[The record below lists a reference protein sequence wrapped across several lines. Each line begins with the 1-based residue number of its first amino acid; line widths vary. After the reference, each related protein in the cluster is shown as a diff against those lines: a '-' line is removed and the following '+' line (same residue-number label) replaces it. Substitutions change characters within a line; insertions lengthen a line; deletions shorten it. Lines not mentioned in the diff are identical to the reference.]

1 MSSSSSTS
9 AFIKKLKHKYIE
21 NKPISRK
28 FANCINKKKKIN
40 DVRLLTFKPKNS
52 SVTLRSVHP
61 DDSVFNDL
69 ADHVNEEDKIKIS
82 EFLNLYYYFIICYS
96 KTCYKRTANWNDNY
110 KYYMWHGKRYK
121 HFGGAFNY
129 DLANETQSHGI
140 LLKIQHDMF
149 ELRKNYD
156 IDENARYKYWT
167 NTMITF
173 VMGFINQSLY
183 DLCNVI
189 ADPVR
194 IICDDIRIKLLKY
207 KSLKPYRKSSKCDF
221 NALIRIVGPVSPL
234 NKPSS
239 NMIELCLG
247 ISYIQQES

>member
-1 MSSSSSTS
+1 MSSSSSTGG
-9 AFIKKLKHKYIE
+9 FIKKLKYKYIE
-21 NKPISRK
+21 NKPISSK
-28 FANCINKKKKIN
+28 FANCINKNKKIN
-40 DVRLLTFKPKNS
+40 DVRLLTFNPKKS

-69 ADHVNEEDKIKIS
+69 ADHVNEDDKIKIS

-96 KTCYKRTANWNDNY
+96 KTCYKRTANWNDHY

-149 ELRKNYD
+149 ELRKSYD

-221 NALIRIVGPVSPL
+221 NALIKIVGPVSPL

-247 ISYIQQES
+247 ISYTQQES